1 VTPEQWYVGM
11 INRIVRP
18 LRLHR
23 TFDLNA
29 WWSENSLLSY
39 VQRFGTFLEEVL
51 LESVSQ
57 NIVIFIDEID
67 SVLSLSFNLDDF
79 FALIRECYNQRA
91 DKPIYRRLTFALL
104 GVATPSDLIQDK
116 QRTPFNVGRP
126 IELTGFQLHE
136 VEPLV
141 QGLAVKTSNPQAL
154 MQAVLDWTG
163 GQPFLTQKV
172 CKLILSAD
180 DTAPAGQEAA
190 WVENLVLT
198 RVIEN
203 WEAQDTPEHLKT
215 IRDRLLLSGEQRTG
229 RLLGLY
235 QQIVQQGEIAADDSP
250 EQMEMRLTGLVVK
263 REGKLRIYN
272 RIYETVFNQDWL
284 NQALDA
290 LRPYAKSLNAWI
302 ASEYQDESRLLRGEA
317 LQEAQAWAAGKS
329 LSDQDYQFLAES
341 QELDKRDIQ
350 KKLAAEEQAKRVLA
364 EANQKAELAL
374 AEERAATQR
383 LTIAQ
388 QETDEIIRRGKRT
401 RRITSAVAGVAIA
414 AAAGAI
420 LLAVTQ
426 TVIAHKAFSEAHKAK
441 TDAGQKTQEATD
453 AQQKADVA
461 NQSFGKAQKQLTEA
475 QGKLGVATQQ
485 SKLATAKGQEA
496 EQKAK
501 AAALKEQLS
510 TRQAQA
516 AEQKRTKAET
526 QVRVAAQAAQQATAK
541 EQQSTRQAQA
551 AEQKRKDAETKQK
564 NAEQATQQAR
574 RNSDK
579 ARADLQ
585 AVQAATSLQQA
596 SARISRQFES
606 QQLEAMFAAVKLVKS
621 MQSEL
626 EEHYQGK
633 YPTTTPILTL
643 QEIIANIQEQN
654 RFEGSLVTVSPD
666 GKTFATTVPTSNEF
680 RLYDNS
686 GKQLFTFKAGNK
698 NILKISFS
706 PDGSSIASVTS
717 DSEDSTL
724 LLVDLSGHVISSYG
738 SQKGSLRDAVFSPD
752 GQFIASLSHEGEVSL
767 WHLSGRLRKFDSTSR
782 VTSLDFDPLTRLL
795 ITGGSDGIL
804 KIWSLSGKLI
814 SQKQIFQQSAILSV
828 SFRDGKGR
836 ISVTG
841 KDGIIGL
848 YDWKEQQNQIEMVT
862 QWKVLQQGGIDQAF
876 INNQQIIT
884 TSKNGTVRLYDLS
897 GTLQAQLNGHTGRVN
912 NVIASPDGRSIITAG
927 EDNIVRIWNLSER
940 NRLPGKDA
948 VPLSILPQLL
958 VPQLLAEGCDW
969 LRDYLS
975 TNPRVSDSDRQVCDI
990 SSKK

>member
-1 VTPEQWYVGM
+1 M

-51 LESVSQ
+51 LESISH

-67 SVLSLSFNLDDF
+67 SVLSVSFNLDDF

-136 VEPLV
+136 AEPLA
-141 QGLAVKTSNPQAL
+141 QGLAVETSNPQAL

-180 DTAPAGQEAA
+180 DAAPAGQEAA

-198 RVIEN
+198 RVIEK

-284 NQALDA
+284 NKALDE
-290 LRPYAKSLNAWI
+290 LRPYAESLNAWR
-302 ASEYQDESRLLRGEA
+302 ASDYQDESRLLRGEA
-317 LQEAQAWAAGKS
+317 LQEALVWAAGKS

-350 KKLAAEEQAKRVLA
+350 KKLEAEEEAKRVLT

-401 RRITSAVAGVAIA
+401 RTITSAVAGVAIA

-426 TVIAHKAFSEAHKAK
+426 TGIAHKAFSEAHKAK

-453 AQQKADVA
+453 AQRKADVA
-461 NQSFGKAQKQLTEA
+461 NQSFRKAQKQLTEA
-475 QGKLGVATQQ
+475 HGKLGLATQQ
-485 SKLATAKGQEA
+485 IQVATAEGQEA
-496 EQKAK
+496 QQKAK
-501 AAALKEQLS
+501 VAAAKERES
-510 TRQAQA
+510 TQKAQA
-516 AEQKRTKAET
+516 AEQKQTDAET
-526 QVRVAAQAAQQATAK
+526 RLKVAAQAAQQATAK

-551 AEQKRKDAETKQK
+551 AEQQRKDAETQLKK
-564 NAEQATQQAR
+564 AERATQQAR
-574 RNSDK
+574 QNLAAVQQDAQRTK
-579 ARADLQ
+579 Q
-585 AVQAATSLQQA
+585 EVQAANLRLAAADVRLTSATSNELFLTGQGFKALLKGLEAGHQLKQLGQAAETEDNTLRVTVLALQQA
-596 SARISRQFES
+596 VYGVQERKS
-606 QQLEAMFAAVKLVKS
+606 LEKHQKPV
-621 MQSEL
+621 
-626 EEHYQGK
+626 
-633 YPTTTPILTL
+633 
-643 QEIIANIQEQN
+643 N
-654 RFEGSLVTVSPD
+654 TVSFSPD
-666 GKTFATTVPTSNEF
+666 GKTLASAGEDNTVKLWDVASERELKSLSGHQDFVTSV
-680 RLYDNS
+680 
-686 GKQLFTFKAGNK
+686 
-698 NILKISFS
+698 SFS
-706 PDGSSIASVTS
+706 PDGKTLASVSWGDNTVKLWDVGS
-717 DSEDSTL
+717 GQELKS
-724 LLVDLSGHVISSYG
+724 LSGHQDTVWSVS
-738 SQKGSLRDAVFSPD
+738 FSPD
-752 GQFIASLSHEGEVSL
+752 GKTLAGASD
-767 WHLSGRLRKFDSTSR
+767 DST
-782 VTSLDFDPLTRLL
+782 VKLWNFDLDSLMAL
-795 ITGGSDGIL
+795 
-804 KIWSLSGKLI
+804 
-814 SQKQIFQQSAILSV
+814 
-828 SFRDGKGR
+828 
-836 ISVTG
+836 
-841 KDGIIGL
+841 
-848 YDWKEQQNQIEMVT
+848 
-862 QWKVLQQGGIDQAF
+862 
-876 INNQQIIT
+876 
-884 TSKNGTVRLYDLS
+884 
-897 GTLQAQLNGHTGRVN
+897 
-912 NVIASPDGRSIITAG
+912 
-927 EDNIVRIWNLSER
+927 
-940 NRLPGKDA
+940 
-948 VPLSILPQLL
+948 
-958 VPQLLAEGCDW
+958 GCDW
-969 LRDYLS
+969 VRAYL
-975 TNPRVSDSDRQVCDI
+975 THNPNAIESEKQMCGI
-990 SSKK
+990 TSKK